1 MKPWVSIKRG
11 SPQRRALDASAGAL
25 KRRVA
30 ALLLVLAAL
39 LLVLDIPA
47 FAQCAMCQGATA
59 AGSDGGAVYNRST
72 LFMLCVPY
80 LLLGGV
86 AGYVV
91 YAFRR
96 VRPANPSRDPITAAP
111 APSQALEELEREQG

>member
-1 MKPWVSIKRG
+1 MVLI
-11 SPQRRALDASAGAL
+11 
-25 KRRVA
+25 
-30 ALLLVLAAL
+30 LAAVFL
-39 LLVLDIPA
+39 ALHAPA
-47 FAQCAMCQGATA
+47 LAQCAMCQGSTA
-59 AGSDGGAVYNRST
+59 ATSDGGAVYNRST

-96 VRPANPSRDPITAAP
+96 ARPSGPSDPGPAANDPQDSTASSGDSEP
-111 APSQALEELEREQG
+111 ERG

>member
-1 MKPWVSIKRG
+1 
-11 SPQRRALDASAGAL
+11 
-25 KRRVA
+25 
-30 ALLLVLAAL
+30 
-39 LLVLDIPA
+39 
-47 FAQCAMCQGATA
+47 MCQGSSG
-59 AGSDGGAVYNRST
+59 AGNDGGAAYNRST

-96 VRPANPSRDPITAAP
+96 SRPSNVDGDSAP
-111 APSQALEELEREQG
+111 LPQGAGEILNRKS

>member
-1 MKPWVSIKRG
+1 MKSTLRRDSI
-11 SPQRRALDASAGAL
+11 PFAAMMVVIVALF
-25 KRRVA
+25 
-30 ALLLVLAAL
+30 LLMDV
-39 LLVLDIPA
+39 PA
-47 FAQCAMCQGATA
+47 FAQCAMCQGSTA
-59 AGSDGGAVYNRST
+59 ATSDGGAVYNRST

-96 VRPANPSRDPITAAP
+96 ARPAGHFDSAGPASIDPPDSTVSSNDSEP
-111 APSQALEELEREQG
+111 ERG